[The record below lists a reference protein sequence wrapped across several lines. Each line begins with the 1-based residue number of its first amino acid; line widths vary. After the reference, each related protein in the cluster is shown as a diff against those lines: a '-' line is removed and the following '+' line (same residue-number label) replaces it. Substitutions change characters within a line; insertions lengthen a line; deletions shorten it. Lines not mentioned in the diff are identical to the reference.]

1 MTEFPARGRSAQV
14 RPKVHMGSS
23 SQGAGVAILLLDA
36 QPVSIISVVEYRSPS
51 LIAINRDSRTR
62 YFLGEGKLPRNVL

>member
-1 MTEFPARGRSAQV
+1 
-14 RPKVHMGSS
+14 MGSS